1 MSENVLT
8 MQSGER
14 GITVRL
20 TTVGKTVTARVPM
33 RHHVL
38 RIIDRVLRK
47 ARVPLRKLTRIE
59 TELSGGTFSETR
71 MAVTTANALGY
82 ALGISPAPH
91 FISANYRGE
100 PSIGKL
106 KKRTRA

>member
-20 TTVGKTVTARVPM
+20 TTARKTVTARVPAK
-33 RHHVL
+33 HQVL
-38 RIIDRVLRK
+38 QTIDSVLRK

-71 MAVTTANALGY
+71 MAVTAANALGY
-82 ALGISPAPH
+82 ALGISPSPH

-106 KKRTRA
+106 KKSTPA